1 MPPSLDVTGCSA
13 HKWLEYVRNGGA
25 SAPAR
30 PQGCYLEIM
39 FTGQLPGA
47 ADARSSAAL
56 ALPAAV
62 SRAAQAVVPALAAAA
77 DRTGVDFGALFHT
90 ARLES
95 GFNPAAR
102 AKTSSATGLFQFIDA
117 TWLQMLK
124 RHGPAHGIGGL
135 STAQALALRKDP
147 GVSSLMAAEHMADN
161 ARALEAGL
169 GRPADRTDLYLAHF
183 LGLGGAMR
191 FLQGM
196 ALSPEA
202 IGAGIFPAAARANK
216 PIFYAA
222 GAARSLQQIHQ
233 LLAARLSSGAEV
245 APRPAVGAPQHVSP
259 DAAPSF
265 PAADA
270 ARVAYLLLAE
280 MGA

>member
-1 MPPSLDVTGCSA
+1 MSTGQAS
-13 HKWLEYVRNGGA
+13 GA
-25 SAPAR
+25 SHIA
-30 PQGCYLEIM
+30 
-39 FTGQLPGA
+39 
-47 ADARSSAAL
+47 S

-95 GFNPAAR
+95 GFNPAAQ

-196 ALSPEA
+196 AQSPEA
-202 IGAGIFPAAARANK
+202 SGAGLFPAAARANK
-216 PIFYAA
+216 PIFYAG

-233 LLAARLSSGAEV
+233 LLADRLSGGAGV
-245 APRPAVGAPQHVSP
+245 APQQAVPLQATNT
-259 DAAPSF
+259 AAPAAQAA
-265 PAADA
+265 PAIAAADA

-280 MGA
+280 MGG